1 MTGAGAGGARAAL
14 GAAALLAFA
23 TGAARAAEPGPTSPG
38 APAIATFALII
49 GVNASPDARLPPLQ
63 YADDDAAR
71 YLDLF
76 RALGARTYLLTRV
89 DDNTR
94 RLHAQAAAESTAP
107 RRDELRRAVEAL
119 ARDLAQARAR
129 GVPTV
134 LYVAYA
140 GHGQVRDGIES
151 LTLEDGPLTGRELL
165 REVVARVGADQTHLL
180 IDACNAYLLAFARGP
195 GGAPRELHGFVE
207 LAAASQSGRVG
218 YLLASTASGES
229 HEWAG
234 FQAGVFSH
242 EVRSGLYG
250 AADADGDGRVSYAEI
265 AAFVTRANQVIAN
278 DRYRPQV
285 LARAPAGSDT
295 LLDLRGR
302 GDSGLRLGGELA
314 AAHYQ
319 LEDQRGVRILD
330 FHGSAGRAVQLVRPA
345 AAGPLYLRR
354 DDDGSERVLL
364 PAPGVVDV
372 ATVPAQPSGGQPR
385 GAAQLAFAETFALP
399 FDESTVAAWRLQA
412 GAVEA
417 ELRAQEDQRQDADHR
432 ARNLRIAGWGTAGLG
447 AIAAAGAT
455 AAFLSA
461 HQIHDQ
467 VHFLETQST
476 AAARNR
482 DIDARNQL
490 GMALVGAGVAAGV
503 ASAVLFW
510 RAATPGTSAAVSVG
524 PGPALVGLQAAW
536 IF

>member
-1 MTGAGAGGARAAL
+1 MTGACAARAGVRVAALLAVAAGGARAA
-14 GAAALLAFA
+14 
-23 TGAARAAEPGPTSPG
+23 EPGSRASPDT
-38 APAIATFALII
+38 PAAATFALII
-49 GVNASPDARLPPLQ
+49 GVNASPEPRLAPLQ

-94 RLHAQAAAESTAP
+94 RLHAQAAAEAAPP
-107 RRDELRRAVEAL
+107 RREELRRAVEAL

-129 GVPTV
+129 GVPTI
-134 LYVAYA
+134 LYLAYA

-151 LTLEDGPLTGRELL
+151 LTLEDGPLTGSELL
-165 REVVARVGADQTHLL
+165 REVVARVGADQSHLL
-180 IDACNAYLLAFARGP
+180 IDACNAHLLAFARGP
-195 GGAPRELHGFVE
+195 GGQPRELHGFVE

-218 YLLASTASGES
+218 YLLASSASGES

-285 LARAPAGSDT
+285 LARAPAGNDT
-295 LLDLRGR
+295 LLDLRARRDG
-302 GDSGLRLGGELA
+302 GLRIGGELA

-330 FHGSAGRAVQLVRPA
+330 FHGSAGRAVHLLRPTS
-345 AAGPLYLRR
+345 AGPLYLRR
-354 DDDGSERVLL
+354 EDDLSERVVL

-372 ATVPAQPSGGQPR
+372 ATVAPQPSGGQPR
-385 GAAQLAFAETFALP
+385 GAAHLAFSETFALP
-399 FDESTVAAWRLQA
+399 FDETTVAAWRLQA

-417 ELRAQEDQRQDADHR
+417 ELRAQEDRRQDAYHR
-432 ARNLRIAGWGTAGLG
+432 ARNLRIAGWGTAGLA
-447 AIAAAGAT
+447 AIAAAGAS

-461 HQIHDQ
+461 HGIHDQ
-467 VHFLETQST
+467 VHIVETQGA

-482 DIDARNQL
+482 DIDARNRL
-490 GMALVGAGVAAGV
+490 GMALVGGSLAAGV
-503 ASAVLFW
+503 ASAILFW
-510 RAATPGTSAAVSVG
+510 RSTETGAPAKWSFGAGPGTA
-524 PGPALVGLQAAW
+524 GLGAAW
-536 IF
+536 TF